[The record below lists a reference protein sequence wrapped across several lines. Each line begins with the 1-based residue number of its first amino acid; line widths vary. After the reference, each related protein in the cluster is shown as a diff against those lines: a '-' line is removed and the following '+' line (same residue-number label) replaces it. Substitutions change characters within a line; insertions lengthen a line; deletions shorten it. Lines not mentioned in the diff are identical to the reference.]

1 MSTKENK
8 QEATKKPIIATS
20 SNYLATKDK
29 VKNVVNEIEG
39 GLGNIIIGELQSKE
53 TDRLIGKIKTIGLE
67 AHVVIG
73 EVAKKFYAIKEGD
86 IIQHVAVDEDSLAT
100 SEVKAFSAERA
111 KLRPR
116 VQEANNKLV
125 NAYDEAF
132 SANTEASW
140 DLVDKMVK
148 ETKKVIE
155 DVNKH
160 LKS

>member
-8 QEATKKPIIATS
+8 QEVTKKPIISTS

-39 GLGNIIIGELQSKE
+39 GLGNIIIEELQSKE
-53 TDRLIGKIKTIGLE
+53 TERLVNKIKTIGLE
-67 AHVVIG
+67 AHTTIG
-73 EVAKKFYAIKEGD
+73 EITKKFYAIKEGD

-100 SEVKAFSAERA
+100 SEVKAFSTERA

-125 NAYDEAF
+125 SAYDEAF
-132 SANTEASW
+132 SVNTEASW
-140 DLVDKMVK
+140 DLVDKMTK
-148 ETKKVIE
+148 EAKKVIE

-160 LKS
+160 LK